1 MELHTA
7 QFYQVTTNR
16 DGNKRENPTCVT
28 QSDSINTIV
37 VLLPRH
43 YFTFLLLSLSS
54 FLNFRFVYVFVF
66 LEASQTGFTPIGYSE
81 HVVHVPR
88 QMALTAVSSYLW
100 IQKNINRFE
109 CYRCVSIILKIKH
122 CLVVI

>member
-109 CYRCVSIILKIKH
+109 CHRCVSIILKIKH